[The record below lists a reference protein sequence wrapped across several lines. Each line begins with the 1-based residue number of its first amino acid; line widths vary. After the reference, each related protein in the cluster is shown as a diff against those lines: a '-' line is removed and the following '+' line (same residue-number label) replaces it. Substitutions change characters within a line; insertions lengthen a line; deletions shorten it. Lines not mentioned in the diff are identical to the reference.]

1 MTNEDFEKVLKSRI
15 EKINKVL
22 GNKAKEYASKNDRL
36 HNFNEAK
43 SFFRCNTKE
52 YALLGMLNKHLVS
65 VVDMVEK
72 YEKHGILPSQNILD
86 EKIGDTVNYLILLEA
101 CFSQDI
107 TDNATEKGKEGLC
120 CYGKHED
127 KLNDDVTTK
136 EVFVKEKCTI
146 VKFDEKTNVND
157 RFFRCDDCHK
167 EIYIDRI
174 IDGYTFKC
182 RNCNKY
188 YVLQEVKH
196 G

>member
-1 MTNEDFEKVLKSRI
+1 M
-15 EKINKVL
+15 
-22 GNKAKEYASKNDRL
+22 

-72 YEKHGILPSQNILD
+72 YEKYGILPSQNILD

-120 CYGKHED
+120 CCGKHED
-127 KLNDDVTTK
+127 KL
-136 EVFVKEKCTI
+136 
-146 VKFDEKTNVND
+146 
-157 RFFRCDDCHK
+157 
-167 EIYIDRI
+167 
-174 IDGYTFKC
+174 
-182 RNCNKY
+182 
-188 YVLQEVKH
+188 
-196 G
+196 